1 MYQGVTLMIVIC
13 SGFIIQASPVTYFTT
28 DDPTDRVLVPSQT
41 TGRLLKCTGKNDCN
55 LVGDV
60 LKPEAAEE
68 VKKTADAGKEIAF
81 VLDGSASI
89 QPDDFQRAKDFI
101 YNVMS
106 NVWETCFDCDFAVVQ
121 YGFDIKTELSL
132 RDSDDRARALKKVQE
147 IQQLGRVTKTASAIH
162 HVLTNVFVPENG
174 SKNNSRKIIIV
185 LSDGEILG
193 DPMNLTDVLNMPQM
207 EEITQFAIGV
217 GDNLKPEA
225 VEEIKEMADTNKFFH
240 VSNYTALHNILGQL
254 EQSITRNAGTEIS
267 FVLDGSGSI
276 QPDDF
281 HRAKYFIYNVMLN
294 VWKCV
299 LM

>member
-68 VKKTADAGKEIAF
+68 
-81 VLDGSASI
+81 
-89 QPDDFQRAKDFI
+89 
-101 YNVMS
+101 
-106 NVWETCFDCDFAVVQ
+106 CDFAVVQ